1 MVPIIV
7 YATNTIVTN
16 AAALGRDPDHRFR
29 VSGCWRA
36 HNTTRCAA
44 ADDGGAKALPGVEGP
59 GSGSR
64 RVLQRALK

>member
-1 MVPIIV
+1 MVIIRV
-7 YATNTIVTN
+7 YATNMLVLN
-16 AAALGRDPDHRFR
+16 VPARGCDPDHRSR
-29 VSGCWRA
+29 VLVC

-44 ADDGGAKALPGVEGP
+44 ADDGGAKALPGVEDP